1 MASWVPERPS
11 KLRLKLRME
20 TAPVEGAWPMP
31 MQGPQ
36 ADSMMRAP
44 EAMMSAKAPF
54 LAIISK
60 TCLEPGVTVMET
72 LGCTCFPLSILA
84 TIMRSE

>member
-1 MASWVPERPS
+1 
-11 KLRLKLRME
+11 
-20 TAPVEGAWPMP
+20 MP

-44 EAMMSAKAPF
+44 EAMISARAPF

-72 LGCTCFPLSILA
+72 LGWICLPLSILA
-84 TIMRSE
+84 TAIRSR